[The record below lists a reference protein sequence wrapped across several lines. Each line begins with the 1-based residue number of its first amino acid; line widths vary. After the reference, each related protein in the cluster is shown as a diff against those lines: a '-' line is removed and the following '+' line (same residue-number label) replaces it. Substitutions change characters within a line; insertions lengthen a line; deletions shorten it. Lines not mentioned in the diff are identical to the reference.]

1 MSHIKSYNEF
11 ISESDEPVAVGQ
23 PKISLNFADETL
35 TGLRQSLLDKYYGK
49 VSNTEDKEKINKCI
63 TTYVYALDKKL
74 KIDED
79 IIKMMA
85 GTLGMTHEELT
96 KELTKETT
104 EFYDKSPNVIG

>member
-1 MSHIKSYNEF
+1 MSHILSFQDF
-11 ISESDEPVAVGQ
+11 ISESAEPQAFGQ
-23 PKISLNFADETL
+23 PKISLNFSDDTL
-35 TGLRQSLLDKYYGK
+35 VGFRNQLLDKYYGK

-85 GTLGMTHEELT
+85 STLGMTHAELT
-96 KELTKETT
+96 KELQKETT
-104 EFYDKSPNVIG
+104 DFYDKPNVIG